1 MRTVPYHGGRARRS
15 STPSKTLTPAQA
27 RVAWKRLCEA
37 VIAACEPQRAG
48 AADAAMSLI
57 DPLRGTPKGSFPLPS
72 GDARGAWAED
82 LRVQAERWRLAPS
95 AATRTAFA
103 PAMVE
108 LAKAVLALCWDLGAA
123 EAAAYRAR
131 TGQAD

>member
-1 MRTVPYHGGRARRS
+1 MRTVPYHGGRARGAVKRS
-15 STPSKTLTPAQA
+15 LTPGQA
-27 RVAWKRLCEA
+27 RIAWKQLCEA
-37 VIAACEPQRAG
+37 LIAAGDPARGGSAE
-48 AADAAMSLI
+48 AALSLV
-57 DPLRGTPKGSFPLPS
+57 DPLRAAPKGSFPLPK
-72 GDARGAWAED
+72 GDARAAWAED
-82 LRVQAERWRLAPS
+82 LRVWADRWRLTPS